1 MLFLSISFLVQIISR
16 PNNFLE
22 MLCDRESK
30 LATDRSDAAY
40 SSQFER
46 IKAGKQEQ
54 HCNCSLYT
62 NQEDLT
68 PKLNSGDRRYKIAM
82 LN

>member
-16 PNNFLE
+16 LNNLLGT
-22 MLCDRESK
+22 LCDRESK

-40 SSQFER
+40 LSQIKR

-68 PKLNSGDRRYKIAM
+68 PKLNSGDLRCKIAM

>member
-16 PNNFLE
+16 LNNLLGT
-22 MLCDRESK
+22 LCDREL

-68 PKLNSGDRRYKIAM
+68 PKLNSGDRRCKIAM